1 MRLSAMPE
9 PGTAVPADCVAAV
22 RRFNRFYTQQ
32 IGVLHEGLAHSPF
45 SLTETRVLYELAR
58 RDKPTAAELCAD
70 LELDAG
76 YLSRILAGYKR
87 RGLIERERSGSDGR
101 ESLLTLTRQ
110 GHQTLA
116 PLEERTRADIGA
128 MLGRLASADQMRLL
142 DAMTTIERL
151 LEAKA
156 EPTATFLLR
165 PHQPGDMGWVV
176 KRHGELYAQEYGYDE
191 QFEAL
196 VASIVAQ
203 FIQHYD
209 PKGERCWMA
218 EREGENV
225 GCVFLVR
232 QSRYVAKLRLLLV
245 DPKARGFGI
254 GSRLVN
260 ECVAF
265 ARRAGYRTMTLWT
278 QSDLHAARRI
288 YRHAGFTVVEK
299 KPHHSFGHD
308 LVAETWQLKL

>member
-1 MRLSAMPE
+1 MSE
-9 PGTAVPADCVAAV
+9 PGPAAPADRVAAV

-32 IGVLHEGLAHSPF
+32 IGVLHEGLAHGPF
-45 SLTETRVLYELAR
+45 SLAETRVLYELAH
-58 RDKPTAAELCAD
+58 RDKPTAAELCAA

-76 YLSRILAGYKR
+76 YLSRILGSFKR
-87 RGLIERERSGSDGR
+87 QGLVEKEPSGSDGR
-101 ESLLTLTRQ
+101 ESLPTLTRR

-116 PLEERTRADIGA
+116 PLEERTRADIGG

-142 DAMTTIERL
+142 DAMTTIEGL
-151 LEAKA
+151 LKAKA
-156 EPTATFLLR
+156 DPGAPFLLR

-176 KRHGELYAQEYGYDE
+176 KRHGELYAQEYGFDE

-203 FIQHYD
+203 FIQQYD
-209 PKGERCWMA
+209 PKGERCWIA
-218 EREGENV
+218 EREGQNV

-254 GSRLVN
+254 GSRLVT
-260 ECVAF
+260 ECVEF
-265 ARRAGYRTMTLWT
+265 ARRAGYRTMRLWT

-288 YRHAGFTVVEK
+288 YKHAGFTVVEK
-299 KPHHSFGHD
+299 RPHHSFGHD